1 MRAVAAE
8 AAADMHYLVGI
19 SGGLDSTLAA
29 ASLLEAGHRVSG
41 AVLRFSDHTDLGS
54 ARVAASELGI
64 PLHEIDCRER
74 FEKVVKDYFAQS
86 YFLGRTPNPC
96 VVCNRHVKIAL
107 LCDLAKELGCDK
119 VITGHYAR
127 IVTTEDGRYAVEMG
141 KDRKKD
147 QSYMLWGLS
156 QEQLSLLEFP
166 LADTKKDE
174 LRKKAEEQNF
184 SAAKAG
190 ESMDICFLPD
200 GNYAEFVQDRLGK
213 SPEGNFVDKNGRV
226 LGRHKGIV
234 HYTVGQRKGLGIAL
248 GQPAFVSKID
258 PKANTVTLVFAGDE
272 YADEMT
278 VGHLNFQS
286 VKDES
291 ALKNTPLFVKIRYA
305 APPVPCT
312 VSFENDVAKVRFPTP
327 VRAVTPGQSAV
338 FYDENNTVVF
348 GGFIV

>member
-1 MRAVAAE
+1 
-8 AAADMHYLVGI
+8 MHYLVGI

-41 AVLRFSDHTDLGS
+41 AVLRFSEHTDLAS
-54 ARVAASELGI
+54 ARVAAGELGI
-64 PLHEIDCRER
+64 ELHEIDCEKR
-74 FEKVVKDYFAQS
+74 FDRVVKDYFAKS

-96 VVCNRHVKIAL
+96 VICNRQVKIAL
-107 LCDLAKELGCDK
+107 LCELAEKLGCDK

-127 IVTTEDGRYAVEMG
+127 IIKGENGRYAVSMG

-156 QEQLSLLEFP
+156 QKQLSMLEFP
-166 LADTKKDE
+166 LADQNKDE
-174 LRKKAEEQNF
+174 LRQRAREKNFTSAE
-184 SAAKAG
+184 SK

-200 GNYAEFVQDRLGK
+200 GNYAEFVESRLGK
-213 SPEGNFVDKNGRV
+213 CPEGNFIDKNGKV

-248 GQPAFVSKID
+248 GKPAFVSKID
-258 PKANTVTLVFAGDE
+258 PEENTVTLVFAGEE
-272 YADEMT
+272 YADDMT
-278 VGHLNFQS
+278 VGYLNFQS
-286 VKDES
+286 VEQASELGEKIT
-291 ALKNTPLFVKIRYA
+291 LYVKIRYA
-305 APPVPCT
+305 APPVPCE
-312 VSFENDVAKVRFPTP
+312 VRFEEDVARVHFPAP

-348 GGFIV
+348 GGFIL